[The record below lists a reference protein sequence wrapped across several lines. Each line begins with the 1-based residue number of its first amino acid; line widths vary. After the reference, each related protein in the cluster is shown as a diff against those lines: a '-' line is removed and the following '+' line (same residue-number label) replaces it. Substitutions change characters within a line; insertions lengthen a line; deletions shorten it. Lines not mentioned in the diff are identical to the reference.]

1 MLKEEHI
8 VRSATYLY
16 ALRWYIALNAG
27 IFLLSFLLGMF
38 TGMLEPEVAR
48 EAFGGAEGSIQQ
60 RVELLLH
67 VLSVLGVPEW
77 LHFLGFIVLIFL
89 NNAALS
95 LVAMLM
101 ALLPP
106 FFITPLGFVALNGYI
121 VGIVVFFSSSPFVA
135 AVGILPHGIIEIPMI
150 LFATSMGTRLGW
162 LTLRWLM
169 KRGESPMGEISRS
182 IETFF
187 YLIVP
192 MLLLAALVEVTITGS
207 LLYVLNR

>member
-1 MLKEEHI
+1 MHRNV

-27 IFLLSFLLGMF
+27 IFLLSFLLGVC
-38 TGMLEPEVAR
+38 TGVLEPEVAH
-48 EAFGGAEGSIQQ
+48 EVFGGAEGSIQQ
-60 RVELLLH
+60 RVDMLLH

-77 LHFLGFIVLIFL
+77 LYFLGFIVLIFL
-89 NNAALS
+89 NNTTLS

-121 VGIVVFFSSSPFVA
+121 VGIVVFFSSSPFMA

-162 LTLRWLM
+162 LTIKWIM
-169 KRGESPMGEISRS
+169 GRGKSPKDELLRS
-182 IETFF
+182 IETFL
-187 YLIVP
+187 YLIAP
-192 MLLLAALVEVTITGS
+192 MLLLAALVEVIITGS
-207 LLYVLNR
+207 LLYVLNQ